1 MEDKNISTLS
11 QIIQILLKSFVFG
24 IFPFVIFMLITS
36 RSPILGGIRSFVVLT
51 GSMEPAIPV
60 GSVVFSKNFSIYNPN
75 DIVAFKTGS
84 VTVTHRIIDF
94 EVKNNEY
101 FYKTQGDA
109 NNNPDSQPVSGGQI
123 LGKAFYI
130 VHYVGKLAIF
140 LKTLPGFLL
149 LIVFP
154 ALVFIIFEIL
164 NIKNEMTKEI
174 EKKFI
179 QKMQTA

>member
-1 MEDKNISTLS
+1 MKNENISTFS
-11 QIIQILLKSFVFG
+11 QIIQIFLKAFIFG

-36 RSPILGGIRSFVVLT
+36 RSSILGGIRSFIVLT
-51 GSMEPAIPV
+51 GSMEPAVPV
-60 GSVVFSKNFSIYNPN
+60 GSIVFTKNFPAYQPN
-75 DIVAFKTGS
+75 DIIAFKSGN
-84 VTVTHRIIDF
+84 VTVTHRVIDF
-94 EVKNNEY
+94 EIKNNEY

-109 NNNPDSQPVSGGQI
+109 NNNPDSQAVSGAQI
-123 LGKAFYI
+123 LGKAFY
-130 VHYVGKLAIF
+130 VVPYVGKLSIF

-164 NIKNEMTKEI
+164 NIKTEMTKEI

>member
-130 VHYVGKLAIF
+130 VPYVGKLAIF

-174 EKKFI
+174 VKKLI
-179 QKMQTA
+179 QKMQTI